1 MYDSFSV
8 GHFGVRRRR
17 SVEGVC
23 DDEGD
28 DVMFAV
34 FSEGEKTAYA
44 SMSILEGG
52 YVQIGDKS

>member
-17 SVEGVC
+17 SVEGVY
-23 DDEGD
+23 DD
-28 DVMFAV
+28 
-34 FSEGEKTAYA
+34 EGEKTAYA

-52 YVQIGDKS
+52 GCIQIRHESQ